1 VTIHQKLAAIDS
13 DRLNALA
20 AKGKADPKQVR
31 TIKCRTVTEARFRQL
46 NFIRNLPAHV
56 IDEPPQLLG
65 DDTAPNPS
73 EAVLAALGSCI
84 AVGIHANAVAQ
95 GIALSSLELELEGDL
110 NITSVWGTGDVSPK
124 PVGFTAVRVR
134 VKLDADADR
143 ETLARLVAHA
153 VEWSPVTGTVRNPV
167 PVDVRLS

>member
-1 VTIHQKLAAIDS
+1 MSQLAPIDKN
-13 DRLNALA
+13 RLHALID
-20 AKGKADPKQVR
+20 KGKSDPSQVR

-73 EAVLAALGSCI
+73 EALLAALGSCI

-95 GIALSSLELELEGDL
+95 GIAISSLELELEGDL
-110 NITSVWGTGDVSPK
+110 NITSVWGTGHTGPK
-124 PVGFTAVRVR
+124 PVGFTAIRVR
-134 VKLDADADR
+134 VKLDAGAER
-143 ETLARLVAHA
+143 EALAGLVAHA
-153 VEWSPVTGTVRNPV
+153 VQWSPVTGSIRNPV
-167 PVDVRLS
+167 PVDVRLV

>member
-1 VTIHQKLAAIDS
+1 MTITSKLAPINK
-13 DRLNALA
+13 DRLDALS
-20 AKGKADPKQVR
+20 AKGKSDPTQVR

-46 NFIRNLPAHV
+46 NFIRDLPAHV

-84 AVGIHANAVAQ
+84 AVGIHANAVTQ
-95 GIALSSLELELEGDL
+95 GIELASIELELEGDI
-110 NITSVWGTGDVSPK
+110 NITSVWGTGHTAPK

-134 VKLDADADR
+134 VKLDAPADR

-153 VEWSPVTGTVRNPV
+153 VEWSPVTGSIRNPV
-167 PVDVRLS
+167 PVDVRLA

>member
-1 VTIHQKLAAIDS
+1 MSQLAPIDKN
-13 DRLNALA
+13 RLDALID
-20 AKGKADPKQVR
+20 KGKSDPSQVR

-73 EAVLAALGSCI
+73 EALLGALGSCI
-84 AVGIHANAVAQ
+84 AVGIHANVVAQ
-95 GIALSSLELELEGDL
+95 GIPISSLELELEGDL
-110 NITSVWGTGDVSPK
+110 NITSVWGTGHTGPK

-134 VKLDADADR
+134 VKLDGGADR
-143 ETLARLVAHA
+143 ETLARLLAHA
-153 VEWSPVTGTVRNPV
+153 VEWSPVTGSIRNPV
-167 PVDVRLS
+167 PVDVRLV